1 MELHF
6 YSFQDGKKDVS
17 YVTEFEY
24 IKPNSYRFKDL
35 STKNTYITLTIH
47 SLDHVVVKREGL
59 VDSIMEF
66 EINKTT
72 SSLYKTSDLTFEF
85 DILTKEIKINNNSV
99 SIDYDYFYESSLVS
113 HIKIALLFKGTFLL
127 N

>member
-6 YSFQDGKKDVS
+6 YSFQDGKKDIS

-35 STKNTYITLTIH
+35 SIENTYITLTIH
-47 SLDHVVVKREGL
+47 SLDHVVIKREGS
-59 VDSIMEF
+59 VDSLMEF
-66 EINKTT
+66 KINRTT
-72 SSLYKTSDLTFEF
+72 SSLYKTSDLTFKF
-85 DILTKEIKINNNSV
+85 DILTKRIKINNNSV

-113 HIKIALLFKGTFLL
+113 HIKIALLFKDTFLL